1 MNRKLADCRPIRTI
15 TLLASLFFINLV
27 FINLGSTLSFA
38 AESTALTGE
47 FVLKAPI
54 GGFEHQV
61 PDCNLTHFHLPK
73 PPPEGQMFQLQMLSS
88 PSASAGSRIMLAGF
102 VAANDEAVGTFAYR
116 DAQNRQWLP
125 GGADLD
131 EQQTLTLTLDGQPF
145 NQWVAAADRTK
156 IEYLA
161 ELSFSTTTP
170 LTILTNRGIQPVGD
184 VTASYQGQ
192 CVVSIPWLPAGID
205 LQ

>member
-1 MNRKLADCRPIRTI
+1 MNWQLAHCRPAQTAALLVSLIAG
-15 TLLASLFFINLV
+15 LLAA
-27 FINLGSTLSFA
+27 LGNTPSFA
-38 AESTALTGE
+38 ADQETLSGD

-54 GGFEHQV
+54 GAFEHQV
-61 PDCNLTHFHLPK
+61 PDCSLTHFHLPK

-88 PSASAGSRIMLAGF
+88 QSASAGSRIMLAGF

-125 GGADLD
+125 GADDLD
-131 EQQTLTLTLDGQPF
+131 KQQALTLTLDGKPF
-145 NQWVAAADRTK
+145 NQWVAAADRSK
-156 IEYLA
+156 IEYQA

-170 LTILTNRGIQPVGD
+170 LTILTNKGIQPVGE

-192 CVVSIPWLPAGID
+192 CVISIPWLPAGID

>member
-1 MNRKLADCRPIRTI
+1 MNRQLADCRPIRTI
-15 TLLASLFFINLV
+15 ILLVSLFVSIVSTLLS
-27 FINLGSTLSFA
+27 STLGFA
-38 AESTALTGE
+38 AEQATLTGE

-54 GGFEHQV
+54 GSFEHQV

-88 PSASAGSRIMLAGF
+88 QSASAGSRIMLAGF

-131 EQQTLTLTLDGQPF
+131 EQQALTLTLDGQPF
-145 NQWVAAADRTK
+145 NQWVAVADRTK

-161 ELSFSTTTP
+161 ELSFTTTTP
-170 LTILTNRGIQPVGD
+170 LTILTDTGMQPVGD